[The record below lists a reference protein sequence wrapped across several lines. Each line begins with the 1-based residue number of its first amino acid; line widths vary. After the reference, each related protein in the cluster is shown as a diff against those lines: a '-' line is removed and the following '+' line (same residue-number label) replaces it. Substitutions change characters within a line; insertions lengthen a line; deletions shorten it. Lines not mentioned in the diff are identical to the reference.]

1 MCNCLNNTCA
11 ECGSPALSMQES
23 GYTCD
28 NCSRYICNSC
38 WEKLHTVH
46 VKQPT
51 KSGITGFVKLCKNCR
66 TRMDSASVTPNPFI
80 G

>member
-1 MCNCLNNTCA
+1 MCKSHSNICA
-11 ECGSPALSMQES
+11 ECGSPISSLQNI

-28 NCSRYICNSC
+28 NCGRYICNEC
-38 WEKLHTVH
+38 WNNLQTVH

-51 KSGITGFVKLCKNCR
+51 KSGITGFIKLCKDCR
-66 TRMDSASVTPNPFI
+66 TRTDETSVTPNPFI